1 MDRKRRLSDS
11 GTYYE
16 DEPQSKRFSDSLDG
30 SAVSMRSNSSLAMK
44 QESTSGDDVNQT
56 QPELNSPKQLE
67 LDMSEN
73 FSIKDQV
80 EKSFLEEDAF
90 NEDTITQ
97 MSTLKFDTYARNEQL
112 ELENS
117 NLKKKV
123 NSSSSEIHFLQKV
136 NFLLMEMKEL
146 KNENEDLK
154 LNISQINSRHQNE
167 IEQLKILHQ
176 NQLSKIT
183 VLIVLYDDYL

>member
-1 MDRKRRLSDS
+1 
-11 GTYYE
+11 
-16 DEPQSKRFSDSLDG
+16 
-30 SAVSMRSNSSLAMK
+30 MRSNSSIAMK
-44 QESTSGDDVNQT
+44 QETTLGDDVIQT
-56 QPELNSPKQLE
+56 RPELNSPKQLE
-67 LDMSEN
+67 LDMSES
-73 FSIKDQV
+73 FSVKDKV
-80 EKSFLEEDAF
+80 EKSLLEEDAF

-97 MSTLKFDTYARNEQL
+97 ISQMSPLKFDTFVRNEQL

-183 VLIVLYDDYL
+183 LLIASFKLL